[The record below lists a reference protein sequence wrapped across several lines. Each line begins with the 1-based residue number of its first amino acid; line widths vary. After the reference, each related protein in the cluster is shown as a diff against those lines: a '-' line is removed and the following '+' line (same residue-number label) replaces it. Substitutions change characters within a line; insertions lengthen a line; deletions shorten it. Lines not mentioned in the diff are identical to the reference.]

1 MLEIKYIQ
9 LELYGEGGYDP
20 TLISILGTYMAEP
33 DVKDIYYNKEKGV
46 YLGFY
51 SGNIGQVLNPNNL
64 SQSMALGVGNKLPS
78 SDVIANWYIM
88 DIEGSFINNTD
99 DNIWSMAAVVNSP
112 SDTINSNLI
121 INKNIFITR
130 CNKYE

>member
-1 MLEIKYIQ
+1 
-9 LELYGEGGYDP
+9 
-20 TLISILGTYMAEP
+20 
-33 DVKDIYYNKEKGV
+33 
-46 YLGFY
+46 
-51 SGNIGQVLNPNNL
+51 
-64 SQSMALGVGNKLPS
+64 MALGIGNKLPS

-121 INKNIFITR
+121 LNKNIFITR